1 MHFRGARWALV
12 LPFLPLLSASVPSP
26 AAWAGVIVAFV
37 GFCVA
42 GAFMVAAQPV
52 GFWVGIAL
60 TLVGAVVGGVM
71 KLMGMGKDDTPIS
84 TTPATT
90 TGTATEEERVH
101 ADA

>member
-1 MHFRGARWALV
+1 MAAQHDHGHT
-12 LPFLPLLSASVPSP
+12 P
-26 AAWAGVIVAFV
+26 AGWTGVIIAFV

-42 GAFMVAAQPV
+42 GGFMVAAEPV
-52 GFWVGIAL
+52 GFWAGIAL
-60 TLVGAVVGGVM
+60 TLVGAVVGGIM

-90 TGTATEEERVH
+90 TGAATEERVH